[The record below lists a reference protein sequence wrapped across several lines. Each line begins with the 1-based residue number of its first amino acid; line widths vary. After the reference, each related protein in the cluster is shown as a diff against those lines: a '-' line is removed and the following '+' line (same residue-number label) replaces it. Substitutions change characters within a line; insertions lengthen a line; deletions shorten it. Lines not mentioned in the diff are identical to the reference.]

1 MTISGVSAA
10 WRPELAGM
18 LLDGARSGAVRF
30 TEVVAENVDP
40 AAIPA
45 ELVALRE
52 HGVTVVPHGVTL
64 GIAGADLPDEHRLRR
79 LADLALALD
88 APLVSEHVAFV
99 RAGTVGLD
107 DDPAGTAPGSHDDV
121 LEAGH
126 LMPAQRTAEAL
137 DVLVENVRAAR
148 AALPVPL
155 ALENIAALFAWPEDA
170 YDEPAYLRELVDRT
184 GVRLV
189 LDLANVYASCTARGA
204 DAAEELRRYPLEA
217 VAYVHIA
224 GGRFDDGLYLDTHA
238 DPICPEVLDLLAA
251 WRDSQGSLGGVAAGG
266 SALPGVLLERDESV
280 IESAVR
286 HEMLCL
292 REVLGID

>member
-1 MTISGVSAA
+1 MGISGVSAA

-18 LLDGARSGAVRF
+18 LLDGARSGTVAF

-40 AAIPA
+40 AAPPP
-45 ELVALRE
+45 ELADLAGLGVA
-52 HGVTVVPHGVTL
+52 VVPHGVTL
-64 GIAGADLPDEHRLRR
+64 GIAGADLPDPGRLQR
-79 LADLALALD
+79 LADLAVALD

-107 DDPAGTAPGSHDDV
+107 DDAPSDPAGPHADV

-126 LMPAQRTAEAL
+126 LMPAPRTAEAL
-137 DVLVENVRAAR
+137 DVLVENVRAAQ

-155 ALENIAALFAWPEDA
+155 ALENIAALFAWPEDG
-170 YDEPAYLRELVDRT
+170 YDEPSYLRELVERT

-204 DAAEELRRYPLEA
+204 DAAAELRRYPLEA

-224 GGRFDDGLYLDTHA
+224 GGRFDGTLYLDTHA
-238 DPICPEVLDLLAA
+238 DPICPEVLELLAV
-251 WRDSQGSLGGVAAGG
+251 WRDSQRSLGGVSAGG
-266 SALPGVLLERDESV
+266 GVLPGVLLERDESV

>member
-1 MTISGVSAA
+1 MAISGVSAA

-18 LLDGARSGAVRF
+18 LLDGARSGSVAF

-40 AAIPA
+40 ADPPA
-45 ELVALRE
+45 ELAELARS
-52 HGVTVVPHGVTL
+52 GVTVVPHGVTL
-64 GIAGADLPDEHRLRR
+64 GIAGADLPDAGRLRR
-79 LADLALALD
+79 LADLALAFE

-107 DDPAGTAPGSHDDV
+107 DGAAAGPHDDV

-126 LMPAQRTAEAL
+126 LMPAPRTAEAL
-137 DVLVENVRAAR
+137 DVLVENVWAAQ

-155 ALENIAALFAWPEDA
+155 ALENIAALFAWPEDG
-170 YDEPAYLRELVDRT
+170 YDEPAYLRELVERT

-189 LDLANVYASCTARGA
+189 LDLANVYASCTARGT
-204 DAAEELRRYPLEA
+204 DAAAELRRYPLEA

-224 GGRFDDGLYLDTHA
+224 GGRFDGDLYLDTHA
-238 DPICPEVLDLLAA
+238 DPICPEVLDLLAV
-251 WRDSQGSLGGVAAGG
+251 WRDSQRSLGGVAAGG
-266 SALPGVLLERDESV
+266 GTLPGVLLERDESV

>member
-10 WRPELAGM
+10 WRPELAGL
-18 LLDGARSGAVRF
+18 LLDGARSGSVAF

-40 AAIPA
+40 ADPPA
-45 ELVALRE
+45 ELAELARL
-52 HGVTVVPHGVTL
+52 GVTVVPHGVTL
-64 GIAGADLPDEHRLRR
+64 GIAGADFPDTGRLQR

-88 APLVSEHVAFV
+88 APLVSEHIAFV

-107 DDPAGTAPGSHDDV
+107 DDPAASGPHDDV

-126 LMPAQRTAEAL
+126 LMPAPRTAEAL
-137 DVLVENVRAAR
+137 DVLVENVRAAQ

-204 DAAEELRRYPLEA
+204 DAADELRRYPLEA

-224 GGRFDDGLYLDTHA
+224 GGRFDRGLYLDTHA
-238 DPICPEVLDLLAA
+238 DPICPEVLDLLAV
-251 WRDSQGSLGGVAAGG
+251 WRDSQRSLGGVSPGG
-266 SALPGVLLERDESV
+266 GALPGVLLERDESV

-286 HEMLCL
+286 HEMLGL
-292 REVLGID
+292 REILGID

>member
-1 MTISGVSAA
+1 MAISGVSAA
-10 WRPELAGM
+10 WRPELAGL
-18 LLDGARSGAVRF
+18 LLDGARSGSVAF

-40 AAIPA
+40 ADPPA
-45 ELVALRE
+45 ELAELA
-52 HGVTVVPHGVTL
+52 HLGVTVVPHGVTL
-64 GIAGADLPDEHRLRR
+64 GIAGADLPDAGRLQR
-79 LADLALALD
+79 LADLAVALN

-107 DDPAGTAPGSHDDV
+107 DDAAGADHGSHDDV

-126 LMPAQRTAEAL
+126 LMPAPRTAEAL
-137 DVLVENVRAAR
+137 DVLVENVRVAQ

-155 ALENIAALFAWPEDA
+155 ALENIAALFAWPEDH

-189 LDLANVYASCTARGA
+189 LDLANVHASCTARGA
-204 DAAEELRRYPLEA
+204 DAADELRRYPLDA

-224 GGRFDDGLYLDTHA
+224 GGRYDGGLYLDTHA
-238 DPICPEVLDLLAA
+238 DPICPEVLDLLAV
-251 WRDSQGSLGGVAAGG
+251 WRDSQRSLGGVSAGG
-266 SALPGVLLERDESV
+266 GALPGVLLERDECV

-292 REVLGID
+292 REVLEID

>member
-1 MTISGVSAA
+1 MAITGVSAA

-18 LLDGARSGAVRF
+18 LLDGAREGAVAF
-30 TEVVAENVDP
+30 TEIVAENVDP
-40 AAIPA
+40 AGLPD
-45 ELVALRE
+45 ELVELARL
-52 HGVTVVPHGVTL
+52 GVTVVPHGVTL
-64 GIAGADLPDEHRLRR
+64 GIAGADLPDPLRVQR
-79 LADLALALD
+79 LAELAVALN

-107 DDPAGTAPGSHDDV
+107 DEAGPHDDV

-126 LMPAQRTAEAL
+126 LMPAPRTAEAL
-137 DVLVENVRAAR
+137 DVLVENVRAAQ

-155 ALENIAALFAWPEDA
+155 ALENIAALFAWPEDG

-189 LDLANVYASCTARGA
+189 LDLANIYASCTARGA
-204 DAAEELRRYPLEA
+204 DAAAELRRYPLEA

-224 GGRFDDGLYLDTHA
+224 GGRFDGALYLDTHA
-238 DPICPEVLDLLAA
+238 DPICPEVLDLLAV
-251 WRDSQGSLGGVAAGG
+251 WRDSQRSLGHVSAGG
-266 SALPGVLLERDESV
+266 EALPGVLLERDESV

>member
-1 MTISGVSAA
+1 MTLSGVSAA

-18 LLDGARSGAVRF
+18 LLDGARSGTVRF

-52 HGVTVVPHGVTL
+52 RGVTVVPHGVTL
-64 GIAGADLPDEHRLRR
+64 GIAGADVPDEHRLRR

-107 DDPAGTAPGSHDDV
+107 DGDPGPHADV

-137 DVLVENVRAAR
+137 SVLVENVRAAQ

-155 ALENIAALFAWPEDA
+155 ALENIAALFAWSEDA

-189 LDLANVYASCTARGA
+189 LDLANVYASCTARGV
-204 DAAEELRRYPLEA
+204 DAADELRRYPLEA

-238 DPICPEVLDLLAA
+238 DPICPEVLDLLAV
-251 WRDSQGSLGGVAAGG
+251 WRDSQPSLGGVSAGG

>member
-1 MTISGVSAA
+1 MAITGVSAA

-18 LLDGARSGAVRF
+18 LLDGARSGSVSF
-30 TEVVAENVDP
+30 TEIVAENVDP
-40 AAIPA
+40 AALPA
-45 ELVALRE
+45 ELVEVARL
-52 HGVTVVPHGVTL
+52 GVTVVPHGVTL
-64 GIAGADLPDEHRLRR
+64 GIAGADVPDPRRLHRL
-79 LADLALALD
+79 AELALALD

-99 RAGTVGLD
+99 RAGTIGLD
-107 DDPAGTAPGSHDDV
+107 DESGPHDDV

-126 LMPAQRTAEAL
+126 LMPAPRTAEAL
-137 DVLVENVRAAR
+137 DVLVENVRAAQ

-155 ALENIAALFAWPEDA
+155 ALENIAALFAWPEDG
-170 YDEPAYLRELVDRT
+170 YDEPSYLRELVDRT

-189 LDLANVYASCTARGA
+189 LDLANVYASCSARGA
-204 DAAEELRRYPLEA
+204 DAAAELRRYPLEA

-224 GGRFDDGLYLDTHA
+224 GGRFDGALYLDTHA
-238 DPICPEVLDLLAA
+238 DPICPEVLDLLAV
-251 WRDSQGSLGGVAAGG
+251 WRDSQRSLGGVSAGG
-266 SALPGVLLERDESV
+266 KTLPGVLLERDESV

>member
-1 MTISGVSAA
+1 MAITGVSAA

-18 LLDGARSGAVRF
+18 LLDGAREGAVAF
-30 TEVVAENVDP
+30 TEIVAENVDP
-40 AAIPA
+40 AGLPD
-45 ELVALRE
+45 ELVELARL
-52 HGVTVVPHGVTL
+52 GVTVVPHGVTL
-64 GIAGADLPDEHRLRR
+64 GIAGADLPDPLRVQR
-79 LADLALALD
+79 LAELAVALN

-107 DDPAGTAPGSHDDV
+107 DAAGPHADV

-126 LMPAQRTAEAL
+126 LMPAPRTAEAL
-137 DVLVENVRAAR
+137 DVLVENVRAAQ

-155 ALENIAALFAWPEDA
+155 ALENIAALFAWPEDG

-204 DAAEELRRYPLEA
+204 DAGAELRRYPLEA

-224 GGRFDDGLYLDTHA
+224 GGRFDGDLYLDTHA
-238 DPICPEVLDLLAA
+238 DPICPEVLELLAV
-251 WRDSQGSLGGVAAGG
+251 WRDSQRSLGDVSAGG
-266 SALPGVLLERDESV
+266 AALPGVLLERDESV

>member
-1 MTISGVSAA
+1 MSLTGVSAA

-18 LLDGARSGAVRF
+18 LLDGARSGSVSF

-40 AAIPA
+40 ADPPA
-45 ELVALRE
+45 DLVELVRL
-52 HGVTVVPHGVTL
+52 GVTVVPHGVTL
-64 GIAGADLPDEHRLRR
+64 GIAGADRPDSGRLRR
-79 LADLALALD
+79 LADLALAFD

-99 RAGTVGLD
+99 RAGGIGLD
-107 DDPAGTAPGSHDDV
+107 GDVTIGPHDDV

-126 LMPAQRTAEAL
+126 LMPAPRTPEAL
-137 DVLVENVRAAR
+137 DVLVENVHFAQ

-155 ALENIAALFAWPEDA
+155 ALENIAALFAWPEDD
-170 YDEPAYLRELVDRT
+170 YDEPAYLRELVERT

-189 LDLANVYASCTARGA
+189 LDLANVYASCTARGV
-204 DAAEELRRYPLEA
+204 DAVAELRRYPLEA

-224 GGRFDDGLYLDTHA
+224 GGRFDGDLYLDTHA
-238 DPICPEVLDLLAA
+238 DPICPEVLDLLAV
-251 WRDSQGSLGGVAAGG
+251 WRDSQGPLGGVRAGE
-266 SALPGVLLERDESV
+266 SLLPGVLLERDESV